1 MDERAVKMLVADL
14 MEALDAAGEGHPDNE
29 AYAAARRWMET
40 GHADPVHNVRVRVSR
55 EHLYRIRSNDA
66 IAAIQA
72 AEELAASDYGYD
84 PNDQCVEGDTA
95 DEDAPEFEDLD
106 VHTI

>member
-40 GHADPVHNVRVRVSR
+40 GHADPVHNVYGSR
-55 EHLYRIRSNDA
+55 
-66 IAAIQA
+66 
-72 AEELAASDYGYD
+72 
-84 PNDQCVEGDTA
+84 
-95 DEDAPEFEDLD
+95 
-106 VHTI
+106 